1 MGRPRRKVILFI
13 VEGQSDLEALE
24 RPVSAYV
31 QKLSSEVDVFF
42 YKSRT
47 DITSDRR
54 NNPDNIVNSINK
66 YFLDKFFSENGFI
79 YPKDILEVVQISD
92 LDGAFISDDYCK
104 MFTPEIFAEDGFVY
118 DPTYIYGASKEDVVF
133 RNRIKST
140 NLLYL
145 STIESIKIKSKTVPY
160 SIYYFS
166 SNIDHFLYNEPNGT
180 QAEKIYRAERF
191 ADSIEREDIDISLY
205 FDNDPNSVKNLDYE
219 SSWKYITQENRSI
232 YRGTN
237 LNIYLNQLKD
247 RLKQGSITT

>member
-1 MGRPRRKVILFI
+1 MILFI

-54 NNPDNIVNSINK
+54 NNPNNIVNSINK

-104 MFTPEIFAEDGFVY
+104 MFTPEIFAEDGFIY
-118 DPTYIYGASKEDVVF
+118 DPPYIYGASKEDVIL
-133 RNRIKST
+133 RNRTKSA

-145 STIESIKIKSKTVPY
+145 STIGSIKIKSKTVPY

-166 SNIDHFLYNEPNGT
+166 SSIDHFLYDKPNGS
-180 QAEKIYRAERF
+180 QAEKIDRAERF
-191 ADSIEREDIDISLY
+191 ADYIEREDIDISLY
-205 FDNDPNSVKNLDYE
+205 FDKDPNSVRNMDYE

-237 LNIYLNQLKD
+237 LNLYLNQLKD
-247 RLKQGSITT
+247 RLKQNPITT